1 MADDKVSVSD
11 RIKPEDFS
19 KIAESIIEELKR
31 RQKNR
36 NDLEKHWAEVDRQVA
51 MIPEKSHKMN
61 ANGTEIPERRWM
73 PEIELPLQAQT
84 LEMLTSDSRRLK
96 FPNNKN
102 WFKAR
107 AALTDA
113 YLKRFADAGSVFPGE
128 RGMDSRTVIN
138 QDNADRIAE
147 GVVAH
152 WHGQYDFRGNVDMID
167 AEAFCYGAGVGRVRS
182 VRRKIMGFEAKL
194 GNREQTIPVYVPR
207 TIKRVYLDDSQNAL
221 LHEGVQLGPNVIQTK
236 TVALADLIA
245 TAKEGGSDPKAQD
258 GGYIVEQINT
268 LTADKQGNVE
278 LVELE
283 GDMVIEKSRETII
296 ERNVVVTAAIG
307 KKSGKDTFGLV
318 RYQEG
323 EGFSTYIVHK
333 YHVEGPASAYPTSP
347 LLKGMP
353 VAKLAAQAMNRLME
367 SAQLKNAPPIGY
379 SRDDPAMMSSG
390 GPVIEP
396 YAQWET
402 VEPIQVYDEV
412 GGDPATM
419 FQIFTGLVQL
429 YSDVTGINP
438 PRLGAQTKSHTTAF
452 AKDVE
457 LQQGAVRTVDYV
469 RSSLEGPMTRL
480 LELEYKMG
488 FRDMKSKETIF
499 IEAWNEFI
507 NVGKNHLP
515 DIVRFVA
522 IGSGAPAEDAA
533 RSQQRLNSAQF
544 ALQLD
549 AAAQQL
555 GSPPSVDVAAL
566 IRQVLST
573 GGWQDVDAITLE
585 QQPTQTADGGGN
597 GSQIGAITEQD
608 IGDGI

>member
-1 MADDKVSVSD
+1 MAKDKVSVSD
-11 RIKPEDFS
+11 RIKSEDFS
-19 KIAESIIEELKR
+19 NIAESIIEELKR
-31 RQKNR
+31 RKKNR
-36 NDLEKHWAEVDRQVA
+36 DDLERHWAEVDRQVM

-96 FPNNKN
+96 FPANRN

-107 AALTDA
+107 AALTDD

-128 RGMDSRTVIN
+128 RGQDSRTIIN
-138 QDNADRIAE
+138 QDNADRVAE
-147 GVVAH
+147 GIVAH
-152 WHGQYDFRGNVDMID
+152 WHGQYDFRSNVDMID
-167 AEAFCYGAGVGRVRS
+167 AEAFKYGAGVGRVRS

-194 GNREQTIPVYVPR
+194 GSREQTIPVYVPR
-207 TIKRVYLDDSQNAL
+207 TIKHVYLDDSANAL
-221 LHEGVQLGPNVIQTK
+221 MHEGVQLSPSQIQTK
-236 TVALADLIA
+236 TVALADLVA
-245 TAKEGGSDPKAQD
+245 TANEGGTNPADQD
-258 GGYIVEQINT
+258 GGYIFDQIKT
-268 LTADKQGNVE
+268 LTADKHGNVE

-296 ERNVVVTAAIG
+296 ERDVIVTAAIG
-307 KKSGKDTFGLV
+307 KSRAGKNTFGLV

-333 YHVEGPASAYPTSP
+333 YHVEGPTNAYPTSP
-347 LLKGMP
+347 LIKGMP
-353 VAKLAAQAMNRLME
+353 IAKVAAQAMNRLME
-367 SAQLKNAPPIGY
+367 AAALKNAPPIGY
-379 SRDDPAMMSSG
+379 SRDDPALMSSG

-402 VEPIQVYDEV
+402 VEPINVYDEV

-419 FQIFTGLVQL
+419 FAVFTGLVQL
-429 YSDVTGINP
+429 YADVTGVTP

-488 FRDMKSKETIF
+488 FRDMKSRETIF

-507 NVGKNHLP
+507 VIGKNHLP
-515 DIVRFVA
+515 DIVRFVG

-533 RSQQRLNSAQF
+533 QSQQRLNSAQF

-555 GSPPSVDVAAL
+555 GSQPSIDVAAL

-585 QQPTQTADGGGN
+585 QESQQPPEGGGN
-597 GSQIGAITEQD
+597 GSSIGALAEQD
-608 IGDGI
+608 IGAV